1 LKRFFQSTALIVS
14 LSVIAA
20 VAVQLIWPKIEIEL
34 LDQTQKEINYL
45 TGQEGTNELLLAVK
59 IDDTKEAHPQIGVK
73 QADLVYVE
81 QVEAGLTR
89 LLAIYSSTLPDVIGP
104 IRSARI
110 SDIDILAPFG
120 RIAFAY
126 SGSQTKMRPVLS
138 AANLN
143 LLSAERNPPSIFD
156 RDKQRNAPVNMILYP
171 SLLLK
176 QAQERYKM
184 ELITLTAS
192 PWRFGDLSKSAQDL
206 DWAKISWPNATYE
219 VRWNRDV
226 KKWGIYFDNEVNLD
240 STNQQLMIDNA
251 IIQNVKIEPSIY
263 GDKFGGITPLTVTT
277 GSGSGYLLRDGKV
290 VAINWQREAEDTF
303 TRWSD
308 ANGDDMNLTPGK
320 TWVFLSGSPVEL
332 GYPAK

>member
-1 LKRFFQSTALIVS
+1 MKKFFQSTALIVS

-20 VAVQLIWPKIEIEL
+20 VAVQLVWPKIEIEL

-156 RDKQRNAPVNMILYP
+156 RDNQRNSPVNMILYP

-226 KKWGIYFDNEVNLD
+226 KKWGIYFNDEVNLD

>member
-1 LKRFFQSTALIVS
+1 MKKFFQSTALIVS

-20 VAVQLIWPKIEIEL
+20 VAVQLVWPKIEIEL

-156 RDKQRNAPVNMILYP
+156 RDNQRNSPVNMILYP

-263 GDKFGGITPLTVTT
+263 GDKFGGITPLSVTT

>member
-1 LKRFFQSTALIVS
+1 MKKFFQSIALILS
-14 LSVIAA
+14 LTVVAS
-20 VAVQLIWPKIEIEL
+20 VAVQLVWPKIEIDL
-34 LDQTQKEINYL
+34 LDRTPKQLNYL
-45 TGQEGTNELLLAVK
+45 TGQEGKNDFLLAVK
-59 IDDTKEAHPQIGVK
+59 IDDTKEAHPQIGLK

-120 RIAFAY
+120 RIAFAF

-143 LLSAERNPPSIFD
+143 LLSAERNPPSIFG
-156 RDKQRNAPVNMILYP
+156 RDKQRNSPVNMILYP

-184 ELITLTAS
+184 DLITLNSS
-192 PWRFGDLSKSAQDL
+192 PWNFGDLSKDAQDL
-206 DWAKISWPNATYE
+206 DWVKINWPNATYE
-219 VRWNRDV
+219 LKWDAEN
-226 KKWGIYFDNEVNLD
+226 KKWIIYFDNEINLD
-240 STNQQLMIDNA
+240 STNQPLMIENA
-251 IIQNVKIEPSIY
+251 IIQNVRIEPSIY
-263 GDKFGGITPLTVTT
+263 GDKFGGITPLSETT
-277 GSGSGYLLRDGKV
+277 GSGTGYLLRDGKV
-290 VAINWQREAEDTF
+290 LAIKWEREVEDIF
-303 TRWSD
+303 TRWID

-320 TWVFLSGSPVEL
+320 TWVFLSATPVEL
-332 GYPAK
+332 GYTAR